1 MTDARKHLNSRDF
14 ADTVAEEMIVSR
26 SFWADARR
34 RFLGHR
40 LAVFSVFMLLALV
53 LFALFGHHLARW
65 SFEEIDWNV
74 LGRIKTEGAPSLE
87 NGHWFGVDELGRDL
101 YARVV
106 QGTRTSLM
114 VGFVAGP
121 LAVLLGATLGALA
134 GYFGGRLD
142 QIITGLYTIWISIP
156 YIIFFVVWQAF
167 FGRSLTQMI
176 IVIIIV
182 NWTAGLLIVRGQ
194 VMMLKHR
201 EFVDAARMLGTSDL
215 AIIFKHLAPNILWV
229 IVIYTSIVIPEVIMA
244 ESLVSFLGV
253 GIQEPNTSW
262 GALISE
268 GARTMTF
275 GTLWQLAFPAAF
287 FVIAQVSLYY
297 IGDGLR
303 DALDPKDRR

>member
-1 MTDARKHLNSRDF
+1 MTSARRHLNSPDF
-14 ADTVAEEMIVSR
+14 AKAAAEEMVASR

-34 RFLGHR
+34 RFLR
-40 LAVFSVFMLLALV
+40 NRMAVVSLFLLGALI
-53 LFALFGHHLARW
+53 LFAIFGHHFAQW
-65 SFEEIDWNV
+65 SYEEIDWAL
-74 LGRIKTEGAPSLE
+74 LGKVKTEGGPTWG
-87 NGHWFGVDELGRDL
+87 NGHYFGVDELGRDL

-106 QGTRTSLM
+106 QGSRTSLM
-114 VGFVAGP
+114 VGFIAAPISVM
-121 LAVLLGATLGALA
+121 LGATIGALA
-134 GYFGGRLD
+134 GYFGGRFD
-142 QIITGLYTIWISIP
+142 QIVMSLYTIWLSIP

-194 VMMLKHR
+194 VMMLKNR
-201 EFVDAARMLGTSDL
+201 EFVDAARMLGMSDM
-215 AIIFKHLAPNILWV
+215 AILFKHLMPNILWV
-229 IVIYTSIVIPEVIMA
+229 VVIYTSLSIPEVILA

-268 GARTMTF
+268 GAKTMTF

-287 FVIAQVSLYY
+287 FVVAQVSLYY

-303 DALDPKDRR
+303 DALDPRER

>member
-1 MTDARKHLNSRDF
+1 MTDARKHLNSPGF
-14 ADTVAEEMIVSR
+14 AEGAAEQMVTSR
-26 SFWADARR
+26 SFWADAGR

-40 LAVFSVFMLLALV
+40 LAVFSVFMLVALV
-53 LFALFGHHLARW
+53 LFAIFGHAFSRW
-65 SFEEIDWNV
+65 SYEEIDWNV
-74 LGRIKTEGAPSLE
+74 LGRVKTDGGPSLQ

-121 LAVLLGATLGALA
+121 IAVLLGATIGALA
-134 GYFGGRLD
+134 GYFGGRFD
-142 QIITGLYTIWISIP
+142 QMVVGLYTIWISIP

-176 IVIIIV
+176 LVIIIV

-194 VMMLKHR
+194 VMMLKNR
-201 EFVDAARMLGTSDL
+201 EFVDAARMLGMSDL

-229 IVIYTSIVIPEVIMA
+229 IVIYTSIVIPEIIMA

-268 GARTMTF
+268 GAGTMTF
-275 GTLWQLAFPAAF
+275 GTLWQLAYPAAF